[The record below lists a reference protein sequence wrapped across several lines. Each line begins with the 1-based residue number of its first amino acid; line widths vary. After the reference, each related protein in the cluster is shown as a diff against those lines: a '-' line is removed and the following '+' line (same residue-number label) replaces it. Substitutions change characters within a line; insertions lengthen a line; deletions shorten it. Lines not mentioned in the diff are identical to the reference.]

1 MIVGRIGQVQPKN
14 QPRSYPYHVIRE
26 LKPSPHSPPSRQNHL
41 KQNKKSLRFV
51 HHLSRE
57 PPSPI
62 PHPFIPLIPP
72 SFPQP
77 TNKQT
82 RMLLIGLTGSISTGK
97 STVSKILSKDHALPI
112 IDADELAR
120 KVVEVGTPGHTAIV
134 RYFSESTPGLL
145 NEDGTLN
152 RAILGRR
159 VFGDDPERKK
169 DRGVLNGIV
178 HPLVRKEM
186 LVSSPPPPLVD
197 FC

>member
-1 MIVGRIGQVQPKN
+1 
-14 QPRSYPYHVIRE
+14 
-26 LKPSPHSPPSRQNHL
+26 
-41 KQNKKSLRFV
+41 
-51 HHLSRE
+51 
-57 PPSPI
+57 
-62 PHPFIPLIPP
+62 
-72 SFPQP
+72 
-77 TNKQT
+77 
-82 RMLLIGLTGSISTGK
+82 MLLIGLTGSISTGK
-97 STVSKILSKDHALPI
+97 STVSKFLSNDHALPV

-134 RYFSESTPGLL
+134 GYFSESTPGLL

-186 LVSSPPPPLVD
+186 LVSSSFPPLVD
-197 FC
+197 FY

>member
-1 MIVGRIGQVQPKN
+1 
-14 QPRSYPYHVIRE
+14 
-26 LKPSPHSPPSRQNHL
+26 
-41 KQNKKSLRFV
+41 
-51 HHLSRE
+51 
-57 PPSPI
+57 
-62 PHPFIPLIPP
+62 
-72 SFPQP
+72 
-77 TNKQT
+77 
-82 RMLLIGLTGSISTGK
+82 MLLIGLTGSISTGK
-97 STVSKILSKDHALPI
+97 STVSKILSKDHVLPI

-120 KVVEVGTPGHTAIV
+120 KVVEVGTPGHTAVV

-145 NEDGTLN
+145 NEDGSLN

-186 LVSSPPPPLVD
+186 LVSSSLPLLVD